1 MAATLVNGEAYDY
14 VNITFGVLNNPS
26 VAGVGAIKYK
36 LKQEKKLNYFT
47 GKYPVSASEGQVTFE
62 ASITLEEKEIRRIL
76 NDLGVPDLT
85 QIPPSTVTVAYMVG
99 LDEIVDVLSYVRFTG
114 QGIDV
119 KSGDM
124 GMSQELEL
132 SIAGIEFGR

>member
-1 MAATLVNGEAYDY
+1 MAQILVNGDAYDW
-14 VNITFGVLNNPS
+14 VNITFGILNSPS

-36 LKQEKKLNYFT
+36 VKQDKKLNYAT
-47 GKYPVSASEGQVTFE
+47 GKYPVSASEGQVTYE

-76 NDLGVPDLT
+76 NDLGVSDLT

-99 LDEIVDVLSYVRFTG
+99 LQEVVDVLSYVRFTG
-114 QGIDV
+114 QGIDA

-124 GMSQELEL
+124 GMMQELEL
-132 SIAGIEFGR
+132 SIAGIQFGR